1 MQFTIQLPEKISL
14 NSQLGR
20 VHWTIRDR
28 QNRDFQ
34 AAVFLAARQSQ
45 ISAFSGAFPCHI
57 EYRFKMRGR
66 GLDSSN
72 LAYMAK
78 LVEDGLVHSGIIPDD
93 SPKYVRSMTLVTE
106 KGEDEVEVTI
116 SPSAAT
122 A

>member
-1 MQFTIQLPEKISL
+1 MTLTIPLPEKISL

-20 VHWTIRDR
+20 VHWTTRSR
-28 QNRDFQ
+28 QNQAFQ
-34 AAVFLAARQSQ
+34 LAVLVAARQSQ
-45 ISAFSGAFPCHI
+45 ISAFPGPFPCHI

-78 LVEDGLVHSGIIPDD
+78 LVEDGLVHCGIIPDD

-106 KGEDEVEVTI
+106 KGEDEVEVSLST
-116 SPSAAT
+116 SAH
-122 A
+122 